1 MEVLNG
7 IHYFPE
13 TKTIL
18 MAGIDNVDYYDE
30 RDLTPISVGNNGYS
44 VMPWGQNNDLPQNIL
59 KKIEKSEILSA
70 NLGFN
75 ISVAYGLG
83 PKLVKIIKD
92 DKGKVVEYLDVEDGP
107 EYEFFE
113 SNDIPMFMLSAIT
126 DMVYFHN
133 AFAQLIPDKNF
144 KKIHSIRH
152 MEAAFS
158 RWGKMDNK
166 GAINWHYYSSKWDE
180 GVGDNFI
187 RTYCLDEFNTYQ
199 DIRKQLACKT
209 KRMVFPSYM
218 PSPGRPYYSI
228 PGWHSIFRSGWFD
241 HMTAIPELKKAI
253 MKNQLGVKFIIYISE
268 SYWEQL
274 MISEGVDRNDPKA
287 VKELKER
294 EMNGFSEFLTG
305 EDNASKAIMAIKEKI
320 PMGNSVLESK
330 QIEIIP
336 VENKFSGGEYISD
349 METASAMMSYAMN
362 VHPSLIGVTLSK
374 SAGSMSGT
382 DKRELY
388 LIKQAL
394 MKPLQDRTLRPLR
407 AIPKINGWAN
417 DVTIIVP
424 EYIFTTQDQNKS
436 GKQEST
442 TKQL

>member
-1 MEVLNG
+1 MEVING
-7 IHYFPE
+7 INYYPQSQ
-13 TKTIL
+13 TLL
-18 MAGIDNVDYYDE
+18 MSAASHLDYYDE
-30 RDLTPISVGNNGYS
+30 KDLTAIQVGNYS
-44 VMPWGQNNDLPQNIL
+44 VMPWGESNNLPQEIL
-59 KKIEKSEILSA
+59 KRIGRSEILSA

-83 PKLVKIIKD
+83 PRLVKMIRD
-92 DKGKVVEYLDVEDGP
+92 ERGKVVDFLEVEDGP
-107 EYEFFE
+107 EFEFFE
-113 SNDIPMFMLSAIT
+113 SNDIPMFLQSALT

-133 AFAQLIPDKNF
+133 AFAELIPDKKF

-158 RWGKMDNK
+158 RWGKMDNR
-166 GAINWHYYSSKWDE
+166 GCINWHYYSSRWEE
-180 GVGDNFI
+180 GVGDNFV

-199 DIRKQLACKT
+199 DIKKQMAIRT

-228 PGWHSIFRSGWFD
+228 PGWHSIFHSGWYD

-274 MISEGVDRNDPKA
+274 MEREGIDPNNHA
-287 VKELKER
+287 EVKKLKEA
-294 EMNGFSEFLTG
+294 EMQAFSEFLTG
-305 EDNASKAIMAIKEKI
+305 EDNASKAIMAIKDKI
-320 PMGNSVLESK
+320 PMANSVLESK

-336 VENKFSGGEYISD
+336 VDNKFTGGEYISD

-362 VHPSLIGVTLSK
+362 VHPSLIGATLSK
-374 SAGSMSGT
+374 SAGSMGGT

-394 MKPLQDRTLRPLR
+394 MKPLLDRTLRPLK
-407 AIPKINGWAN
+407 AIPKINNWEK
-417 DVTIIVP
+417 DITILVP

-436 GKQEST
+436 GNQEST
-442 TKQL
+442 NTQL

>member
-1 MEVLNG
+1 MDVING
-7 IHYFPE
+7 IQFFPQ
-13 TKTIL
+13 TQTIL
-18 MAGIDNVDYYDE
+18 MADTGHVDYYDE
-30 RDLTPISVGNNGYS
+30 RELTAIMLTKGHK
-44 VMPWGQNNDLPQNIL
+44 VMPWGPNNDLPQTIL

-83 PKLVKIIKD
+83 PKLVKLIRNEQ
-92 DKGKVVEYLDVEDGP
+92 GKVVDYLEVESGE

-113 SNDIPMFMLSAIT
+113 RNDIPMFMQSAIT

-133 AFAQLIPDKNF
+133 AYAELIPDKKF

-158 RWGKMDNK
+158 RWGEMDTK
-166 GAINWHYYSSKWDE
+166 GVINWHYYSSKWDE
-180 GVGDNFI
+180 GVGDNYI
-187 RTYCLDEFNTYQ
+187 RTYCLDEFNSYQ
-199 DIRKQLACKT
+199 DMKKQMALHT
-209 KRMVFPSYM
+209 KRMIFPSYM

-253 MKNQLGVKFIIYISE
+253 MKNQLGVKFIIYISD
-268 SYWEQL
+268 SYWEAL
-274 MISEGVDRNDPKA
+274 MTREGINPEDHKA

-294 EMNGFSEFLTG
+294 EKNAFSEFLTG
-305 EDNASKAIMAIKEKI
+305 EDNASKAIMAMKDHL

-336 VENKFSGGEYISD
+336 VDNKFTGGEYISD

-362 VHPSLIGVTLSK
+362 VHPSLIGATLSK

-394 MKPLQDRTLRPLR
+394 MKPLVDRTLRPLK
-407 AIPKINGWAN
+407 AIPKINGW
-417 DVTIIVP
+417 DKDITIMVP

-442 TKQL
+442 NTKL